1 MPLPAYPC
9 IRHHSSEHRD
19 VRHRSYV
26 ARLLI
31 SDLSLYWMVVRIWWD
46 LNEHGSGTTDMT
58 VVVLLER
65 VTDASRTWIS
75 VCREFL
81 LLWEVLDLT
90 ERLTVLDRLS
100 QLSGLPVT
108 LSAFVVDRVELR
120 LANDDVWWRRLP
132 LPLTPPRMEQ
142 HRSSRIPF
150 RKLRDMNAYKIGL
163 IPELKYVIRNVT
175 GVKMDEKS
183 LPPS

>member
-1 MPLPAYPC
+1 
-9 IRHHSSEHRD
+9 
-19 VRHRSYV
+19 
-26 ARLLI
+26 
-31 SDLSLYWMVVRIWWD
+31 
-46 LNEHGSGTTDMT
+46 MT

-120 LANDDVWWRRLP
+120 LANDDV
-132 LPLTPPRMEQ
+132 
-142 HRSSRIPF
+142 
-150 RKLRDMNAYKIGL
+150 
-163 IPELKYVIRNVT
+163 
-175 GVKMDEKS
+175 
-183 LPPS
+183 